1 MVAIWMGT
9 SAFNMPSCIRPVSVR
24 YCETSKSKLRHWRS
38 PLALASIGTAPI
50 SVAMWVSCELRRRS
64 PRSCSLE
71 LACRDRPEGKVPH
84 VSTLCSE
91 SELFDTALE
100 NCRAQT
106 GCIPDA
112 SDPRAPAPVR
122 YACARD
128 PSMVPPIQIPSIPL
142 CESRSRLLQG
152 IAVGAVASGRRRT
165 AAIMTPSN
173 YSCPACNAK
182 LLKRQRGES
191 AKPGE
196 QAFCPHCMAQLPARD
211 GPYTLGY
218 ELVEAPPRDR

>member
-1 MVAIWMGT
+1 
-9 SAFNMPSCIRPVSVR
+9 MPSCIRPVPVR

-38 PLALASIGTAPI
+38 PLALASVGTAPI
-50 SVAMWVSCELRRRS
+50 SVAMWVSCELRRRP

-71 LACRDRPEGKVPH
+71 LACHDRPEGKVPH

-100 NCRAQT
+100 IAGLKLNQRRT
-106 GCIPDA
+106 LPN
-112 SDPRAPAPVR
+112 PRAPAPVR
-122 YACARD
+122 YACVKD
-128 PSMVPPIQIPSIPL
+128 LSMVRPMQIPSIPP
-142 CESRSRLLQG
+142 CDSRSRLLQG
-152 IAVGAVASGRRRT
+152 IAIGAVASGWRGT

-182 LLKRQRGES
+182 LLKRQRGEP

-218 ELVEAPPRDR
+218 ELIETPSGDR

>member
-1 MVAIWMGT
+1 MVAVSMGT
-9 SAFNMPSCIRPVSVR
+9 SAFNMPSCIRPVPVR

-38 PLALASIGTAPI
+38 LLALASVGTAPI

-71 LACRDRPEGKVPH
+71 LACHGRPEGKVPH

-91 SELFDTALE
+91 SELFDAALE

-106 GCIPDA
+106 ESIPDTSEPPCPSA
-112 SDPRAPAPVR
+112 RAVCVR
-122 YACARD
+122 KRPQHCT
-128 PSMVPPIQIPSIPL
+128 
-142 CESRSRLLQG
+142 
-152 IAVGAVASGRRRT
+152 GAVASGWRGT

-182 LLKRQRGES
+182 LLKCQRGEP

-218 ELVEAPPRDR
+218 ELVEAPPRDP

>member
-71 LACRDRPEGKVPH
+71 LACRDRPEGNVPH

-106 GCIPDA
+106 GC
-112 SDPRAPAPVR
+112 
-122 YACARD
+122 
-128 PSMVPPIQIPSIPL
+128 
-142 CESRSRLLQG
+142 SRCL
-152 IAVGAVASGRRRT
+152 RRR
-165 AAIMTPSN
+165 AARGVNPPS
-173 YSCPACNAK
+173 
-182 LLKRQRGES
+182 QRGYRVHPASFS
-191 AKPGE
+191 AG
-196 QAFCPHCMAQLPARD
+196 
-211 GPYTLGY
+211 LGSGGSAS
-218 ELVEAPPRDR
+218 VSGFRRF

>member
-1 MVAIWMGT
+1 
-9 SAFNMPSCIRPVSVR
+9 MPSCVRPVPVR

-38 PLALASIGTAPI
+38 PFALASVGTALI
-50 SVAMWVSCELRRRS
+50 SVAMWVSCELRRRP

-71 LACRDRPEGKVPH
+71 LACHDRPEGKVPH

-106 GCIPDA
+106 EFIPDA
-112 SDPRAPAPVR
+112 SEPPCPSACAGKRPQHGPTNANSINSPVR
-122 YACARD
+122 LA
-128 PSMVPPIQIPSIPL
+128 
-142 CESRSRLLQG
+142 ESSSAG
-152 IAVGAVASGRRRT
+152 IAIGAVASGWRGT

-182 LLKRQRGES
+182 LLKRQRGVP

-218 ELVEAPPRDR
+218 ELIETPSGDR

>member
-106 GCIPDA
+106 GHIPDA
-112 SDPRAPAPVR
+112 SEPPCPSARAVCVRKRPQHGPTNTNSINSPVRVAESSATGNSCRRGRFGPAP
-122 YACARD
+122 Y
-128 PSMVPPIQIPSIPL
+128 
-142 CESRSRLLQG
+142 G
-152 IAVGAVASGRRRT
+152 
-165 AAIMTPSN
+165 SN
-173 YSCPACNAK
+173 NDALK
-182 LLKRQRGES
+182 LLMPS
-191 AKPGE
+191 
-196 QAFCPHCMAQLPARD
+196 
-211 GPYTLGY
+211 
-218 ELVEAPPRDR
+218 V